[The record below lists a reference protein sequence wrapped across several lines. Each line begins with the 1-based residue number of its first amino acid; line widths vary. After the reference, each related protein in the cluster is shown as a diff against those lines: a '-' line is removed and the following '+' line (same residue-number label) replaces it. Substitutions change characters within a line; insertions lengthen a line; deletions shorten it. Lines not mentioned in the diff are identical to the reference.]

1 MSNFAFTSFFSIGL
15 SEGMGGGKRGSLLW
29 EQSREL
35 ARDLRIT
42 TMELV
47 GTHAIRMEATWTSL
61 PFLLRTLAPS
71 TAVAGAHASTWF
83 DPPPPPPP
91 RFSSP
96 FVSRVLGRVFS
107 DGPKHAPAGGSTHKH
122 SQTSCWTSSDRH
134 VHVRAC
140 ATCIRASEAVLAERR
155 RGRRCGNDPGAW
167 KEVRKRTEGMA
178 DGS

>member
-1 MSNFAFTSFFSIGL
+1 MSLRETYTSPPWNSWAHTRSEWNPRGRPFHSCFERWLLERPWQVHMLPLGSIHPHDLLFL
-15 SEGMGGGKRGSLLW
+15 SLGVLP
-29 EQSREL
+29 SRY
-35 ARDLRIT
+35 
-42 TMELV
+42 
-47 GTHAIRMEATWTSL
+47 S
-61 PFLLRTLAPS
+61 P
-71 TAVAGAHASTWF
+71 
-83 DPPPPPPP
+83 
-91 RFSSP
+91 P

-134 VHVRAC
+134 VHVHAC

-155 RGRRCGNDPGAW
+155 RRRRCRNDSGAW